1 MATLNLGRIKPVFR
15 GAYSGSTAYVV
26 DDIVTSGGS
35 SYICIQA
42 HGAGT
47 QAVTQTAYWTLL
59 AQGGDVASTLTAQGD
74 VLYRDGSG
82 LAKLAAGTSG
92 QFLKTL
98 GSGQNP
104 AWADAGGGFQSIQT
118 FSSNGTYTKPAG
130 IKKIKVYTTGGGAGG
145 AGAAS
150 NSDFGGGGGAGGT
163 AIEVLDATS
172 INTVTVTVGAGGAAV
187 TGDHHGNAG
196 ATSSFG
202 SYHSASGGGV
212 GRHGNAGNVFGGA
225 GGTASGGDINIT
237 GGSGNF
243 GDDSDNNHMAGGSGG
258 SSFWGG
264 AGRGCTGSGS
274 YSGTDGV
281 FGSGGGGGANNHASR
296 AGGTGFVLVEEYK

>member
-1 MATLNLGRIKPVFR
+1 MATVNLGAIRFNWK
-15 GAYSGSTAYVV
+15 GAWSNSTAYVINDV
-26 DDIVTSGGS
+26 VSNGGS

-42 HGAGT
+42 NTG
-47 QAVTQTAYWTLL
+47 QALGNATAYWNIMSSTGTDLATTLN
-59 AQGGDVASTLTAQGD
+59 AQGD
-74 VLYRDGSG
+74 IAYRDGSG
-82 LAKLAAGTSG
+82 IAKLAAGTSG

-130 IKKIKVYTTGGGAGG
+130 ITKIRVYTTGGGAGG

-150 NSDFGGGGGAGGT
+150 NNDFGGGGGAGGT

-237 GGSGNF
+237 GGSGNY
-243 GDDSDNNHMAGGSGG
+243 GDDSDNNHMAAGIGG

-264 AGRGCTGSGS
+264 AGRGATGSGS